1 MSIASLKQLASV
13 FSNCPEDNKNEC
25 VGREKHIQV
34 SDFNTLKE
42 ILKAGE
48 YIMEGVDYKK
58 KKTSKGKTS
67 ITHASNI
74 ITIDNTFVFN
84 NEVFRIVAKIGVD
97 SSNRVYF
104 NSTTV
109 GENYTAKKNL
119 QVTSISLT
127 EATFSGYGSSTST
140 EKYYCGENIKKILKK
155 IDDNTFSI
163 ETIIG
168 GEKAYHNTYT
178 RTQVSVGGDV
188 GGDVVG
194 DFEERIT

>member
-48 YIMEGVDYKK
+48 YNMEGYDYKK
-58 KKTSKGKTS
+58 KKTSIGQVS
-67 ITHASNI
+67 ITYTNTG

-84 NEVFRIVAKIGVD
+84 NEVFRRVVTIRVD
-97 SSNRVYF
+97 SSNRVYS

-109 GENYTAKKNL
+109 GENYMAEKNL

-140 EKYYCGENIKKILKK
+140 KNYHCGENIKKIFKK

-178 RTQVSVGGDV
+178 RTQFDV
-188 GGDVVG
+188 G
-194 DFEERIT
+194 EERSGLAERRGV

>member
-34 SDFNTLKE
+34 SDFDTLKE
-42 ILKAGE
+42 ILKEGE
-48 YIMEGVDYKK
+48 YFMEGVDYKK

-74 ITIDNTFVFN
+74 ITLDHTFVFN
-84 NEVFRIVAKIGVD
+84 NEVFRRLVTIRVD
-97 SSNRVYF
+97 SSNRVYS

-109 GENYTAKKNL
+109 GENYTAEKNL
-119 QVTSISLT
+119 QVISISLT

-140 EKYYCGENIKKILKK
+140 ENYYCGENIKKILKK

-163 ETIIG
+163 ETILG
-168 GEKAYHNTYT
+168 GKKAYRNTYT
-178 RTQVSVGGDV
+178 RRRADGGDAV
-188 GGDVVG
+188 LPSVV
-194 DFEERIT
+194 

>member
-25 VGREKHIQV
+25 VDREKHIQV
-34 SDFNTLKE
+34 SDFNMLKE
-42 ILKAGE
+42 ILKEGE
-48 YIMEGVDYKK
+48 YIMTGIDYNKK
-58 KKTSKGKTS
+58 KSIGKLN
-67 ITHASNI
+67 ITHTNSSIMLDNAI
-74 ITIDNTFVFN
+74 IFVD
-84 NEVFRIVAKIGVD
+84 ELITRVGTIGVD
-97 SSNRVYF
+97 LTNRVYY
-104 NSTTV
+104 NSTTQ
-109 GENYTAKKNL
+109 GENYTAKKQL
-119 QVTSISLT
+119 KVISISHT
-127 EATFSGYGSSTST
+127 EVIFIGNGSSLST
-140 EKYYCGENIKKILKK
+140 ENYHCGENIKKILKK